1 MFIPDYPRKWRTRG
15 STISCMCMYF
25 QYITRIFCILGCV
38 YFYIWFYIR
47 ISNEIYMIFYIQC
60 TFQKKMRQQQKRGF
74 WKSWYI
80 NQKCLLVNMLSSKTL
95 DHHHYEKEKNSFQAK
110 CCTCFNYCE
119 ILSIRCLIKKRIITR
134 SLFLTRSMSLI
145 TKTVLYRI
153 KEWIIIPSMYCKGY
167 TVPKL
172 HAIWE

>member
-25 QYITRIFCILGCV
+25 QYITRIFCRLGCV

-60 TFQKKMRQQQKRGF
+60 TFQKKMRQQQNRGF

-95 DHHHYEKEKNSFQAK
+95 DHHHYEKEK
-110 CCTCFNYCE
+110 CCTCFNYCK
-119 ILSIRCLIKKRIITR
+119 ILSIRCLITKRIITR

-145 TKTVLYRI
+145 TKTVLYHI